1 MAYVEND
8 ISFGWNNLWKVE
20 LLWEGESFLFGNG
33 WLKFVKDVKD
43 VKMEAGDTLVLYRRP
58 VTGAK
63 TVNAVLMKNEEDVV
77 HESGGIKIL
86 ITYNYKFRIRNNF
99 SPTAKW

>member
-1 MAYVEND
+1 MVGNK
-8 ISFGWNNLWKVE
+8 LWKVE

-33 WLKFVKDVKD
+33 WLKFVKA

-63 TVNAVLMKNEEDVV
+63 TVNDVLMKNEEDVV

-86 ITYNYKFRIRNNF
+86 ITYNYKF
-99 SPTAKW
+99 